1 MSNRLISPPAP
12 ENSFDPAHA
21 PSGAGPR
28 GAASDNTLKAYAR
41 DWAHFSRWCRM
52 TGTDPLPPSPE
63 QVGDYLTAMAAP
75 ADDRQSPAARCPLS
89 VSTIER
95 RLAGLVW
102 NYARRGFALDRQ
114 DPEIATVLAGI
125 RRRHARP
132 PAQKEAIRPADILAM
147 VGTLGF
153 DLRGLRDRAIL
164 LLGFAGGLRRS
175 EIVSLDRRKDDT
187 ADGGGWIEIME
198 AGALLTLKA
207 RTGWRELEVGRGSS
221 ERSCPVKALEDWL
234 HFARIDTGPVFVRTS
249 RDGKRALKARLTDKH
264 VARLVKRTVLDA
276 GLRQDLPEQERLALF
291 SGHSLRTGLANAAE
305 IDAQAVQKQQGHAS
319 AERSGSR
326 RQADRFQVNLTRA
339 AGL

>member
-1 MSNRLISPPAP
+1 MSNRPISPPAP

-52 TGTDPLPPSPE
+52 TGANPLPPSPE

-125 RRRHARP
+125 G
-132 PAQKEAIRPADILAM
+132 Q
-147 VGTLGF
+147 
-153 DLRGLRDRAIL
+153 
-164 LLGFAGGLRRS
+164 GLRR
-175 EIVSLDRRKDDT
+175 
-187 ADGGGWIEIME
+187 AQNG
-198 AGALLTLKA
+198 
-207 RTGWRELEVGRGSS
+207 
-221 ERSCPVKALEDWL
+221 
-234 HFARIDTGPVFVRTS
+234 FVRS
-249 RDGKRALKARLTDKH
+249 YALSILGGVILVLAALT
-264 VARLVKRTVLDA
+264 V
-276 GLRQDLPEQERLALF
+276 
-291 SGHSLRTGLANAAE
+291 
-305 IDAQAVQKQQGHAS
+305 
-319 AERSGSR
+319 
-326 RQADRFQVNLTRA
+326 VNL
-339 AGL
+339 